1 MCGENRRLYVAV
13 DGFGGDSTQIQ
24 FILASAT
31 IGNPVDLASRLLHR
45 SPTQGDEDTIAWVQ
59 ESGAQR
65 PERHIHPQHLV
76 LLVCRVC
83 RVPPCLIFSGFTF
96 IRAIITL
103 ESHTRSK
110 VAAAAIIESWI
121 KLKWRSL
128 VYGPPLKPPLMLTV
142 TNVGAGTG
150 FATPSTV

>member
-1 MCGENRRLYVAV
+1 MRGENRRLYVAV

-76 LLVCRVC
+76 LLVCRVSWVSC
-83 RVPPCLIFSGFTF
+83 ATM
-96 IRAIITL
+96 
-103 ESHTRSK
+103 SHLF
-110 VAAAAIIESWI
+110 WFH
-121 KLKWRSL
+121 LH
-128 VYGPPLKPPLMLTV
+128 
-142 TNVGAGTG
+142 
-150 FATPSTV
+150 